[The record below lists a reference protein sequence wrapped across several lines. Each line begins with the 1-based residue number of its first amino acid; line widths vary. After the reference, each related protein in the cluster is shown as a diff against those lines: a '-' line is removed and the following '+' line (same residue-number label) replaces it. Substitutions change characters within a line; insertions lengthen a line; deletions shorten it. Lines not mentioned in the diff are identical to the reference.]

1 MQSYGFPSSHVWM
14 WELDHKEGWVPK
26 NWCFWTVV
34 MEKTLENALDCKE
47 IKPVN
52 PKGNQSW
59 IFIGRTDAQAEA
71 VMLWPPDVK
80 SQLTGKDSDAGK
92 NWRQE
97 DKRVTEDEMVGWHH
111 WFDGGE
117 FEQIQGNSEGQ
128 GNLACCSPWGCKES
142 DTTEWLNNKSFP
154 LISFQ
159 RFGHLPPPGI
169 EMEKILQMQSSLT
182 KVNVSHKWITFFLI

>member
-1 MQSYGFPSSHVWM
+1 
-14 WELDHKEGWVPK
+14 
-26 NWCFWTVV
+26 

-182 KVNVSHKWITFFLI
+182 KVNVSHKWITFF